1 MGEGSVTEAAGIRTF
16 LIADVR
22 GYTLFTQER
31 GDEAAAKLAARF
43 AGVAREVV
51 EEHGGSVIELRGDE
65 ALAVFSSARQAI
77 LAATH
82 AQDRFLEETVA
93 DPTLPLPVGIG
104 LDVGEAVPLEGG
116 YRGGALNLAARLCG
130 QAGPGEILASQGVVH
145 LARKVDG
152 VRVVDK
158 GNLHLKGITE
168 PVGVVRLISED
179 ADPAVRFRELAPG
192 PSHRGPAPVRLVR
205 RHPVIAGLV
214 ALALV
219 AAIVPTAV
227 LLQGG
232 SPAEPIVGDAL
243 AMIDLESGEA
253 EGSVAL
259 ASRPGDVA
267 VGEGGVWVTLP
278 DRGAVQQID
287 PETMTIRDTISV
299 GADPAGVAIGFGS
312 VWVSN
317 GGSSTVSRIDL
328 RTGEVVETIDVP
340 GGPAGIAVDGEGIW
354 VASSFASSVSRI
366 DPETGD
372 IVATIGV
379 GDRPVDL
386 VVDDTGV
393 WVANAGS
400 GTVSRIDPTSQL
412 VVAESEVG
420 NGPEAI
426 AAGGGAIWVA
436 NSLDGTVS
444 QVDPETNAVAQAIRV
459 GDEPTDV
466 ALSEGSVWVS
476 EGSAGSVTRIEQGSE
491 KTTVTLGSQTGAL
504 AVAGGAIWVSVRG
517 SDASHR
523 GGTITISGDNTIF
536 DTLDPALAYGPVT
549 WGILALTN
557 DGLVGY
563 RRTGGLDGA
572 ALVPDLARS
581 IPEPAD
587 GGRTYTFQLRPGI
600 EYSTGE
606 PVRPEDFRR
615 AIERVLAAVDADGY
629 PSGGVP
635 YYSGIVGADA
645 CQPGIPC
652 DLSEGIVADDVAG
665 TVTFHLTEPDPDFLH
680 RLALPF
686 ASAVPAATPDVLDDD
701 ALPSAT
707 GPYVVETYTE
717 DKEVVL
723 VRNPNFRS
731 WSEAAR
737 PDGFA
742 DEIVWLL
749 SDNRGQMAAD
759 VLGGE
764 SDLMYWLPEPGSVD
778 DLASAHAG
786 QLHLTPQAAIFYM
799 SPDIRVPPFDDVRV
813 RQALNLAVDRAKV
826 QRLIGLGTPPTC
838 QILPP
843 NFPGYAPYCPYTREP
858 GDAWTEPDLDAARS
872 LVAESGTE
880 GMRVTIWSAPNFF
893 PPVADYFRDLLE
905 ELGYRAT
912 LKTVDNGAYLAALFG
927 SPRRSQLA
935 FIGWFTDYL
944 AESGYLVPVLTC
956 GASSN
961 VSGFCDEE
969 IDRRMERAA
978 RLQITDPT
986 AAHRLWSEI
995 EHDLVDQAP
1004 WIPLVVRQW
1013 VNLVSERIGNF
1024 QVNPQYGPLIDQ
1036 MWVR

>member
-1 MGEGSVTEAAGIRTF
+1 MGDGPATESAGIRTF

-51 EEHGGSVIELRGDE
+51 EQHGGSVIELRGDE
-65 ALAVFSSARQAI
+65 ALAVFTSARQAI

-130 QAGPGEILASQGVVH
+130 QARPGEILASQGVIH

-158 GNLHLKGITE
+158 GTLHLKGLTE
-168 PVGVVRLISED
+168 PVGVFRLISEE
-179 ADPAVRFRELAPG
+179 ADPAVRFRELAPEE
-192 PSHRGPAPVRLVR
+192 PRRGTAPVRLVR

-214 ALALV
+214 ALALI
-219 AAIVPTAV
+219 AAIVPTAF
-227 LLQGG
+227 LLQGEG
-232 SPAEPIVGDAL
+232 TAEVIDGDAI
-243 AMIDLESGEA
+243 AKIGPESGEP

-267 VGEGGVWVTLP
+267 VGEGGVWLTLP

-287 PETMTIRDTISV
+287 PATLTIRDTISV
-299 GADPAGVAIGFGS
+299 GADPVGIAIGFDS
-312 VWVSN
+312 VWVTN
-317 GGSSTVSRIDL
+317 GGNATVSRIDL

-340 GGPAGIAVDGEGIW
+340 GGPTGIAVDQDGIW
-354 VASSFASSVSRI
+354 VASSFSSSVSRI

-372 IVATIGV
+372 IVVTIAV
-379 GDRPVDL
+379 GERPVDL
-386 VVDDTGV
+386 AIDDNGV

-400 GTVSRIDPTSQL
+400 GTISRIDPNAQVEVT
-412 VVAESEVG
+412 EIEVG

-426 AAGGGAIWVA
+426 ATDNGAIWVA

-444 QVDPETNAVAQAIRV
+444 RVDPNTNTVTQTISV

-466 ALSEGSVWVS
+466 ALSEDSLWVSDGSV
-476 EGSAGSVTRIEQGSE
+476 GSVTQIEQRSQI
-491 KTTVTLGSQTGAL
+491 TTTPVGSQTGSL
-504 AVAGGAIWVSVRG
+504 AVEDGAVWVSVRG
-517 SDASHR
+517 SDTSHR
-523 GGTITISGDNTIF
+523 GGTLTVSADARLF
-536 DTLDPALAYGPVT
+536 DTLDPAIAFYPIT
-549 WGILALTN
+549 WGIIALIN
-557 DGLVGY
+557 DGLVGF

-572 ALVPDLARS
+572 GLVPDLARS

-587 GGRTYTFQLRPGI
+587 GGRTYTFQVRPGV

-606 PVRPEDFRR
+606 PVQAEDFRR
-615 AIERVLAAVDADGY
+615 AIERVLA
-629 PSGGVP
+629 GGVAPSP
-635 YYSGIVGADA
+635 YYSSILGAEA
-645 CQPGIPC
+645 CVPGEPC
-652 DLSEGIVADDVAG
+652 DLSEGIVTDDISG
-665 TVTFHLTEPDPDFLH
+665 TVTFHLTQPDPDFLY

-686 ASAVPAATPDVLDDD
+686 ASAVPAETPDVLEDG
-701 ALPSAT
+701 ATVPAT
-707 GPYVVETYTE
+707 GPYVVEDFTE
-717 DKEVVL
+717 SEVVL

-731 WSEAAR
+731 WSAAAR

-742 DEIVWLL
+742 DRIVWRLGV
-749 SDNRGQMAAD
+749 DPGEMEAE
-759 VLGGE
+759 VLGGV
-764 SDLMYWLPEPGSVD
+764 SDLMYWLPEPGSVA

-786 QLHLTPQAAIFYM
+786 QLHLTPQPAIFYM
-799 SPDIRVPPFDDVRV
+799 SPNARLPPFDDERV
-813 RQALNLAVDRAKV
+813 RRALNLAVDRAKV
-826 QRLIGLGTPPTC
+826 QRLLGLGTPPTC
-838 QILPP
+838 QILPS
-843 NFPGYAPYCPYTREP
+843 NFPGYAPYCPYTLAP
-858 GDAWTEPDLDAARS
+858 GDAWTAPDVDAAMS

-880 GMRVTIWSAPNFF
+880 GMNVTVWSAPFFF
-893 PPVADYFRDLLE
+893 PEVAGYFRELLE

-912 LKTVDNGAYLAALFG
+912 LKEVGDGAYQDDLFG
-927 SPRRSQLA
+927 GESRRSQLA
-935 FIGWFTDYL
+935 FIGWFADYVS
-944 AESGYLVPVLTC
+944 ESGYLVPVMRCNATY
-956 GASSN
+956 N
-961 VSGFCDEE
+961 VGGFCDEV
-969 IDRRMERAA
+969 IDRRMDRAA

-986 AAHRLWSEI
+986 AAHQLWSEI

-1024 QVNPQYGPLIDQ
+1024 QVNPQYGPLVEL